1 MSRSFSP
8 ESSSDSGNETNS
20 SEMTEGSELAAAHK
34 LSENALKMF
43 VATADGYQTLAAE
56 ETEFRLTPCDSQSR
70 NLRSEHFEMEPET
83 METKSLTEYF
93 NKMHM
98 DMMMGMKSD
107 ERDVEPRSAG
117 EPEARQVAESHREE
131 IVRRYNG
138 FNARDSHR
146 SSPFDHDRRSHVTL
160 NTKADGHVYSEVAG
174 DGGTSDRVT
183 QKVKRGELDGST
195 LRGSPAKEQRGHQ
208 MRAAQA
214 EYEYPL
220 PKRMSS
226 LQSEGVHSLQS
237 SQCSSI
243 DAGCCTGSS
252 NSATPMDSPLCT
264 ADAVHAH
271 AESSAKAAG
280 YQSADAA
287 FLRKQHGAAGAE
299 STAGAAGR
307 DGCQRVAKIKETT
320 GITDLRFNKVL

>member
-1 MSRSFSP
+1 
-8 ESSSDSGNETNS
+8 
-20 SEMTEGSELAAAHK
+20 MTEGSELAAAHK
-34 LSENALKMF
+34 LSENTLKMF

-56 ETEFRLTPCDSQSR
+56 ETEFRLTPCDSQSGQPR
-70 NLRSEHFEMEPET
+70 KLRSEHFEMEPET

-98 DMMMGMKSD
+98 DVMMGMKSD
-107 ERDVEPRSAG
+107 ERDAERRSGG
-117 EPEARQVAESHREE
+117 EPEARQVAETHREE
-131 IVRRYNG
+131 MARRFNG
-138 FNARDSHR
+138 FNVRDSHR
-146 SSPFDHDRRSHVTL
+146 SSPFDPERRSHMAKT
-160 NTKADGHVYSEVAG
+160 DGHVYSEVAA
-174 DGGTSDRVT
+174 DGGTSDRVA

-195 LRGSPAKEQRGHQ
+195 LRGSPAKAHQ

-214 EYEYPL
+214 EPEVPRMYEYPL

-252 NSATPMDSPLCT
+252 NSVTPMDSPLCT
-264 ADAVHAH
+264 ADNAH

-280 YQSADAA
+280 YQNQSADAT
-287 FLRKQHGAAGAE
+287 FLRKQHGASGAE
-299 STAGAAGR
+299 STAGAAR
-307 DGCQRVAKIKETT
+307 DGCQRMPKIKETT
-320 GITDLRFNKVL
+320 GITRLHFNK